1 MTPVLIPIIN
11 GRELSRACIKS
22 VLAQDVPCEVFVL
35 DNGATDGSGEML
47 RAWADDRIHYIAAR
61 KPSVAASWN
70 FGLKWLFAHGHDAVL
85 VLNNDTLLRPDTVR
99 WLVAD
104 GGPFVTAVGTVD
116 KEKIAPHIFFQMNGG
131 TFTKGQEF
139 EIKEYE
145 RHYAPPDPAMKR
157 PFPDYS
163 CYLIRRECWD
173 IVGPFDENFLGA
185 FCEDLDHH
193 IRIHKAGM
201 TAMCL
206 ELPFYH
212 VGSATINT
220 ADEPVRKE
228 ISAQAQKNREY
239 FKQKWGVE
247 VGSSEYYQIFG
258 TGSPQ

>member
-11 GRELSRACIKS
+11 GKELTRNCIKS

-70 FGLKWLFAHGHDAVL
+70 FGLKWLFAQGHAAVL
-85 VLNNDTLLRPDTVR
+85 VLNNDTELRPDTVR
-99 WLVAD
+99 WLLAD
-104 GGPFVTAVGTVD
+104 GGPFVTAVGAAE
-116 KEKIAPHIFFQMNGG
+116 KEKIAPQIFGSIKGG
-131 TFTKGQEF
+131 VFTKGKEF
-139 EIKEYE
+139 EIQPEEY
-145 RHYAPPDPAMKR
+145 YAPPDPAMKR

-201 TAMCL
+201 SAMCL

-220 ADEPVRKE
+220 ADEPLRKD

-239 FKQKWGVE
+239 FKKKWGVG
-247 VGSSEYYQIFG
+247 VGTSEYYAIFG
-258 TGSPQ
+258 GHGEPQ

>member
-11 GRELSRACIKS
+11 GRELTRNCIKS

-70 FGLKWLFAHGHDAVL
+70 FGLKWLFAQGHAAVL
-85 VLNNDTLLRPDTVR
+85 VLNNDTELRPDTVR
-99 WLVAD
+99 WLLAD
-104 GGPFVTAVGTVD
+104 GGPFVTAVGAVE
-116 KEKIAPHIFFQMNGG
+116 KEKIEPPY
-131 TFTKGQEF
+131 T
-139 EIKEYE
+139 
-145 RHYAPPDPAMKR
+145 PPDPSKKR

-163 CYLIRRECWD
+163 CYLIRRDAWD
-173 IVGPFDENFLGA
+173 LVGPFDENFEGA

-193 IRIHKAGM
+193 IRLHKAGIK
-201 TAMCL
+201 AEAL

-220 ADEPVRKE
+220 ADADMRTE
-228 ISAQAQKNREY
+228 ISTKAQRNRDY
-239 FKQKWGVE
+239 FKQKWGVG
-247 VGSSEYYQIFG
+247 V
-258 TGSPQ
+258 GSPQYYALFGHGEPQ